1 MRLNVAG
8 GKIHMP
14 KTVSGE
20 RKDCLTRLKLTVVS
34 RLMEKSRLNAK
45 GQLEELQ

>member
-1 MRLNVAG
+1 MRLDVAG

-14 KTVSGE
+14 RTVSGE
-20 RKDCLTRLKLTVVS
+20 RKDCLTRLKLTGVS

-45 GQLEELQ
+45 GQLKELQ

>member
-1 MRLNVAG
+1 MRLNMAF

-20 RKDCLTRLKLTVVS
+20 CKDCLTCLKLTVVS
-34 RLMEKSRLNAK
+34 RLMEKSRPNAK

>member
-1 MRLNVAG
+1 MHLNVAG

-20 RKDCLTRLKLTVVS
+20 RKDGLTRRKLTVVS
-34 RLMEKSRLNAK
+34 RLIEKSRLNAK